1 MVVDA
6 VMMVGAVGSASPGSI
21 EATGEKQAVCKML
34 ENLAN
39 LARVV
44 GCKILEGNGCRL
56 VRSDRIRF
64 DVGERQ
70 SI

>member
-1 MVVDA
+1 M
-6 VMMVGAVGSASPGSI
+6 VMMVGAVGAASPGSI
-21 EATGEKQAVCKML
+21 EATAEKQAVCKMH

-39 LARVV
+39 LAQVV
-44 GCKILEGNGCRL
+44 GCKILEGSGCRL
-56 VRSDRIRF
+56 VRSGRIRF